1 MCFPDFPFDEKLPS
15 FPHHSDVLVY
25 LNQYAKEHKLHQF
38 IHFNTK
44 VELVEPVQRKA
55 TRIED
60 NGGDIDGER
69 SGIGFTDT
77 VKWRIDVLEL
87 KTGVK
92 ASEIF
97 DAVLICSG

>member
-55 TRIED
+55 TRMED

-69 SGIGFTDT
+69 SCRGFTDT